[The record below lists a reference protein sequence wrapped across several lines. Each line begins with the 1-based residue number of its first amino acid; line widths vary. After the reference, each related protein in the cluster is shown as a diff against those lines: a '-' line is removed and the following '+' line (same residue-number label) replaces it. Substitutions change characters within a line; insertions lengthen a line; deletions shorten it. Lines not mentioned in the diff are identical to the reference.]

1 MTDAAARLP
10 RRFARLTA
18 LNILANVAVPLAG
31 LVDVAM
37 LGHLSDLSFLAGVA
51 LATILFDYL
60 YWTFGFLRMGT
71 TGVTAQALGRGDDA
85 EVHLTLYRA
94 LAFAAGTGA
103 AILLLQVPLGELGFL
118 LLSGGPAVEAA
129 GREYFAA
136 RIWAAPAALANFA
149 FLGWYLGREESGRAL
164 VMTVV
169 GGFANI
175 GFNYLFIVRLGLAA
189 RGAGLGTMTSQYL
202 MLAVAA
208 GMFLARPR
216 PPVPGWPAVAD
227 RQRLAGLIRLNG
239 DILVRTVC
247 LLTTFALFLNFS
259 SLLGTATLAVNTVLH
274 RLLNFAAFLID
285 GAAFATESLGGI
297 LRGAGSKGGLKRL
310 LGLAFATGESF
321 ALLFLAALLAV
332 PATIYGWLT
341 SHAEVIAAARVYGP
355 WLGPVL
361 IFGAVAYVYDGLFIG
376 LTAGRVLRNSM
387 LVFGEG
393 CISAVLPRGAGAH
406 GVPLHLRLR
415 RQRAPW
421 PQGRRGDGVGLGRLP
436 VPMRARRPSF
446 PARRGRQSSSRMPPR
461 RLSFGSVSTNV
472 LPAER

>member
-216 PPVPGWPAVAD
+216 PPFPGWPAVAD
-227 RQRLAGLIRLNG
+227 RQRLVEPRA
-239 DILVRTVC
+239 
-247 LLTTFALFLNFS
+247 AP
-259 SLLGTATLAVNTVLH
+259 AVLH
-274 RLLNFAAFLID
+274 AHGR
-285 GAAFATESLGGI
+285 EM
-297 LRGAGSKGGLKRL
+297 RGEAIVGH
-310 LGLAFATGESF
+310 AHAVATGECQLESPAQCKTVNGAPPTLPQEHLIDIGF
-321 ALLFLAALLAV
+321 QYLAFGIVQLQQHRHHRFLQVAGVALELHQARHQRLV
-332 PATIYGWLT
+332 GNRV
-341 SHAEVIAAARVYGP
+341 EV
-355 WLGPVL
+355 
-361 IFGAVAYVYDGLFIG
+361 FGALAQQDWPTSVYCAGVLSHYYGREAGLELSQLLLHPIDRLVQKLDVAVHVQCLLRLPANPIQPPAMVAVLVDE
-376 LTAGRVLRNSM
+376 GRVLGCGHGAVS
-387 LVFGEG
+387 LVSCGR
-393 CISAVLPRGAGAH
+393 PN
-406 GVPLHLRLR
+406 VPGTSGYGYGRPCR
-415 RQRAPW
+415 RR
-421 PQGRRGDGVGLGRLP
+421 
-436 VPMRARRPSF
+436 
-446 PARRGRQSSSRMPPR
+446 
-461 RLSFGSVSTNV
+461 
-472 LPAER
+472 